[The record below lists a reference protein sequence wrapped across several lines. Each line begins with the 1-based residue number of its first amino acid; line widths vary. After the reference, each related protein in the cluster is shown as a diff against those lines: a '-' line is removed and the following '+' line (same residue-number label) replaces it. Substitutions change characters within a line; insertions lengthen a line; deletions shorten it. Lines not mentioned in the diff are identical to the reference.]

1 MLTVAIYHCSVAG
14 KNNAEKINIL
24 ENFATGVNA
33 NRDRVLHIRTHSPA
47 LADVG
52 VIQGWISQTP
62 IKSKH
67 GKLREDV
74 IKSQK
79 ALQKKVV
86 AVDSN
91 LFLYATPGNPL
102 HYLRYSFNDVFP
114 FTGIYCDD
122 KVDPQQWKKLSTNLN
137 LTLKDYRTN
146 GEHIVLCLQRNGGW
160 SMGALEVITW
170 IKETIAKLR
179 DNTDRPILL
188 RPHPGDKHAYHY
200 LKEFEHMSNDK
211 IFISVPGSTLMD
223 DLRNCW
229 AVVNHNSSSVV
240 GAAIEGYPVFVTDP
254 GKSQCRDIA
263 NLDLNRIEKPLL
275 PDRQAWVER
284 LAMSHWNF
292 DELKSGECW
301 THMRKY
307 V

>member
-1 MLTVAIYHCSVAG
+1 MLKVAIYHCSVAG
-14 KNNAEKINIL
+14 KNNPEKVELL
-24 ENFATGVNA
+24 ENFSHGVA
-33 NRDRVLHIRTHSPA
+33 IAGDRVLDIRNHSPV
-47 LADVG
+47 LSDVG

-67 GKLREDV
+67 GKLRQDV
-74 IKSQK
+74 INSQK
-79 ALQKKVV
+79 SLQKKVV

-114 FTGIYCDD
+114 NTGIYCDNN
-122 KVDPQQWKKLSTNLN
+122 VDPTRWQRISIKLN
-137 LTLKDYRTN
+137 LSLKDYRTN

-160 SMGALEVITW
+160 SMGALDVVVW
-170 IKETIAKLR
+170 IKRVIAKLR
-179 DNTDRPILL
+179 ANTDRPIVL

-200 LKEFEHMSNDK
+200 LKEFENMSNDRV
-211 IFISVPGSTLMD
+211 FISAQGTTLMD
-223 DLRNCW
+223 DLDNCW

-240 GAAIEGYPVFVTDP
+240 GAAIEGYPVFITDP
-254 GKSQCRDIA
+254 DKSQCRDIA
-263 NLDLNRIEKPLL
+263 NLDLGRIESPQMLN
-275 PDRQAWVER
+275 RQAWVER

-292 DELKSGECW
+292 DELRSGECW

>member
-1 MLTVAIYHCSVAG
+1 MLKVAVYHCSVAG
-14 KNNAEKINIL
+14 KNAEKIDLL
-24 ENFATGVNA
+24 ENFAQGVGTTG
-33 NRDRVLHIRTHSPA
+33 DRVLNIRNHSPV

-67 GKLREDV
+67 GKLRQEV
-74 IKSQK
+74 IESQK

-122 KVDPQQWKKLSTNLN
+122 QVNPQRWKQLSKNLN
-137 LTLKDYRTN
+137 LSLKDYRTN

-160 SMGALEVITW
+160 SMGELEVTKW
-170 IKETIAKLR
+170 IKRVIAKLR
-179 DNTDRPILL
+179 SNTGRPIVL

-200 LKEFEHMSNDK
+200 LKEFEHMSHDK
-211 IFISVPGSTLMD
+211 VFISAQGTTLMD
-223 DLRNCW
+223 DLQNCW

-240 GAAIEGYPVFVTDP
+240 GAAIEGYPVFITDP
-254 GKSQCRDIA
+254 TKSQCRDIA
-263 NLDLNRIEKPLL
+263 NHDLAQIETPNL

-292 DELKSGECW
+292 AELKSGECW
-301 THMRKY
+301 SHMRKY